1 MNGMGHNT
9 AAGKQLRSFVERV
22 ERLNEDIAAL
32 IAGRTDV
39 FLEAKGLGF
48 CTKTMREVIK
58 LRRMSDAERQEAEA
72 LLDLYKGALGMLEGT
87 PLGDA
92 ARRRLSEQQPEID
105 PETGEIKDETPSQE
119 GGDAINGDTDIPEE
133 EKPPAISL
141 EEARDHGRQAARDGK
156 TVIENPYPAGDAN
169 RAAWDEGWCE
179 EQGSDGMGIPAA
191 WRRSKPKP
199 PVDDD
204 RPAPGGQP

>member
-1 MNGMGHNT
+1 MNAIGHNT
-9 AAGKQLRSFVERV
+9 AAGRQLRSFIERI
-22 ERLNEDIAAL
+22 EYMNEQLAKLMAD
-32 IAGRTDV
+32 RTEI

-48 CTKTMREVIK
+48 CTKTMREIVR
-58 LRRMSDAERQEAEA
+58 LRRMSETERQEAEA

-92 ARRRLSEQQPEID
+92 ARKRMMNPPAHD
-105 PETGEIKDETPSQE
+105 PETGEIL
-119 GGDAINGDTDIPEE
+119 DT
-133 EKPPAISL
+133 PPAAGEPEPL
-141 EEARDHGRQAARDGK
+141 PLEGEEAETLDEAREKGREAAIAGS
-156 TVIENPYPAGDAN
+156 TVIDNPYPAGDRR

-199 PVDDD
+199 TETSQPG
-204 RPAPGGQP
+204 ANGGGQ